1 MENLLLVRVD
11 DRLIH
16 GQVMTAWMKTLR
28 ADEIIVVDD
37 RVAKDDFMLFVLQN
51 AAPKGVKVVALSED
65 DAVAKLQEGLKVPS
79 YILCKSPLS
88 LRKIVD
94 AGIDIKAVNIG
105 GMGKNAERT
114 TLYKNVSALSLIHIS
129 ALMQGTELKIQA
141 EGADEKE
148 ALDSV
153 LALIRSQKD

>member
-88 LRKIVD
+88 L
-94 AGIDIKAVNIG
+94 
-105 GMGKNAERT
+105 
-114 TLYKNVSALSLIHIS
+114 SLIHI
-129 ALMQGTELKIQA
+129 
-141 EGADEKE
+141 
-148 ALDSV
+148 
-153 LALIRSQKD
+153 

>member
-65 DAVAKLQEGLKVPS
+65 DAVKKLQEGLKVPS

-88 LRKIVD
+88 LKKIVD

-114 TLYKNVSALSLIHIS
+114 PLYKNVSASPEERQCIKDLQAKGIDVAIQIIP
-129 ALMQGTELKIQA
+129 AEKRYELKDI
-141 EGADEKE
+141 
-148 ALDSV
+148 
-153 LALIRSQKD
+153 

>member
-105 GMGKNAERT
+105 GMGKIGRAH
-114 TLYKNVSALSLIHIS
+114 V
-129 ALMQGTELKIQA
+129 
-141 EGADEKE
+141 
-148 ALDSV
+148 
-153 LALIRSQKD
+153 